1 MENQNPT
8 AKSPKNT
15 FVAEI
20 NYSKPLSEIGS
31 ASRTGAMTLEDV
43 KHGAIFYTDQAKRNG
58 ATSTVT
64 IKENKKV
71 YPEFEWVEIE
81 RYEA

>member
-1 MENQNPT
+1 MKNQDPT
-8 AKSPKNT
+8 AKSPKNR

-31 ASRTGAMTLEDV
+31 ASRTGAMTVESV
-43 KHGAIFYTDQAKRNG
+43 KHQAKFYTNQAKRNNV
-58 ATSTVT
+58 TSTVV

-81 RYEA
+81 RYES